1 VPSKETLEADLR
13 DAIRLAYAIG
23 SEIEAI
29 RFRIQTEEII
39 SKDLLAQLWNNKKQ
53 IQAELA
59 QDVINMLEVKQF
71 IYERK
76 HIKELVVRNQTHLKA
91 SSMALDKNIA
101 EKRATEMKME
111 SILKQIGQFGKVVN
125 L

>member
-1 VPSKETLEADLR
+1 
-13 DAIRLAYAIG
+13 
-23 SEIEAI
+23 
-29 RFRIQTEEII
+29 
-39 SKDLLAQLWNNKKQ
+39 
-53 IQAELA
+53 
-59 QDVINMLEVKQF
+59 MLEVKQF

-111 SILKQIGQFGKVVN
+111 SILKQIGQFGKVMN